1 MKPLP
6 CAYCNTIPN
15 VRAYDDFWEQPVV
28 ERWLASGCFICHQF
42 TGYPIAA
49 WNEDMTKL
57 LELRR
62 KDFKSGWIARDARHG
77 RELHGEGLKELMCE
91 EYISEGKGDE

>member
-28 ERWLASGCFICHQF
+28 ERWLASGCFVCHQF

-62 KDFKSGWIARDARHG
+62 QDYLAGFYNGALKSFDDYIA
-77 RELHGEGLKELMCE
+77 
-91 EYISEGKGDE
+91 EGKGDES